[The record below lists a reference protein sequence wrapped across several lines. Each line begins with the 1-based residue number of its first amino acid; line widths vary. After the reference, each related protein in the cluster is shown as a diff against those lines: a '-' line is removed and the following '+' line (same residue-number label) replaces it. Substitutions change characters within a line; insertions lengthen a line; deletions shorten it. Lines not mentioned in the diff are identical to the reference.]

1 MAPQES
7 RVGGLGYRTLMVNA
21 DASVGHK
28 EASRVGGQKCTE
40 LLGAGWEKWALSLQ
54 SLSTVTS
61 GAKRAPQLSEQ
72 AQVAPFRMLKRF
84 FTSGKK
90 KCQFSINPHEF
101 VIQMGDMKR
110 NSRTPTLKHT
120 SKLCKNPIPN
130 T

>member
-1 MAPQES
+1 M
-7 RVGGLGYRTLMVNA
+7 
-21 DASVGHK
+21 
-28 EASRVGGQKCTE
+28 GGQKCTE

-72 AQVAPFRMLKRF
+72 AGTGCSFQDVEAVLHFW
-84 FTSGKK
+84 KK

-120 SKLCKNPIPN
+120 SKLYKNPIPN